1 MEQLYRQG
9 DMPFDAA
16 AARGMIEELR
26 EHPEWGSI
34 WSIEADSQAA
44 GYFVLTL
51 GYSLEFGGRFALL
64 DEFLV
69 DGPWRGRGL
78 GTQALEFMAAWCRQ
92 SGIPAL
98 RLEVGYENDRA
109 IELYRRVGF
118 VAHDRHFMTRLI

>member
-16 AARGMIEELR
+16 VALGMIEELR
-26 EHPEWGSI
+26 EHPEWGGV

-69 DGPWRGRGL
+69 DGPWRGHGL
-78 GTQALEFMAAWCRQ
+78 GTQALEFMAGWCRE
-92 SGIPAL
+92 SGIRAL

-118 VAHDRHFMTRLI
+118 VAHDRHFMTRRI